1 MLGDADGHTE
11 TMARKT
17 ETGIAPSGERLVR
30 FIVTEALGDDVFV
43 QEALDDLAAA
53 DEAEHGGQ
61 RQWRHEGRAWQ
72 AVVA

>member
-1 MLGDADGHTE
+1 
-11 TMARKT
+11 MARKT